1 MKKILFCLLLV
12 ATLAT
17 SCMNEDD
24 ATPVV
29 IYVTPNAY
37 EASANSKIYF
47 DITSKTINETI
58 TLFEVSTF
66 DKDNGSKIVYST
78 KPSSKQFVYR
88 FEYTVPNY
96 AEDQTVEF
104 TFSAT
109 DNINNRQDIR
119 IPILVHGNA
128 TSINELTGIAIYSPR
143 SGKSDAFSFK
153 LQQSVNTKT
162 AADEEVDIYVKPLE
176 DEGSD
181 LLSGSWASKTGVRF
195 SKVNGFNYA
204 AATLQSVAAIFP
216 TLTTEPEIGS
226 LAIGDIIFVG
236 RDNEAIAVI
245 RVANIYDSEGVSED
259 RYDVNM
265 KIVASTTPEETPPT
279 QEESETPKVE

>member
-1 MKKILFCLLLV
+1 MKKILCCLFL
-12 ATLAT
+12 AITLAT

-37 EASANSKIYF
+37 EAASNSKIYF
-47 DITSKTINETI
+47 DIISKTINETI
-58 TLFEVSTF
+58 TLFEISTF
-66 DKDNGSKIVYST
+66 DKDNGSKVIYST
-78 KPSSKQFVYR
+78 KPSSKQFVHR

-109 DNINNRQDIR
+109 DNINNKQNIS
-119 IPILVHGNA
+119 ISILVLGNA
-128 TSINELTGIAIYSPR
+128 TSIKELTGFALYSPL
-143 SGKSDAFSFK
+143 SGKNDSFSFK
-153 LQQSVNTKT
+153 LQLPVNSKT
-162 AADEEVDIYVKPLE
+162 ATEEELDIYVKPLE

-195 SKVNGFNYA
+195 SKVNNFNYA

-226 LAIGDIIFVG
+226 LENEDIIFVG
-236 RDNEAIAVI
+236 RDSEAIAVI
-245 RVANIYDSEGVSED
+245 RIVNIYDGDGVADD
-259 RYDVNM
+259 RYDISM
-265 KIVASTTPEETPPT
+265 KIVATPQSETPPT
-279 QEESETPKVE
+279 TDDPTPEDPEA